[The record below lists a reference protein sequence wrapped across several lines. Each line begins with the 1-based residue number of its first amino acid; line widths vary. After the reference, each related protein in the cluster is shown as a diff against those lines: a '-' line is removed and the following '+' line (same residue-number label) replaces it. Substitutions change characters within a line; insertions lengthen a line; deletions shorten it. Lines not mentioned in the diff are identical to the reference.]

1 VPCDRTPFAIRM
13 ARACDKDA
21 VLAFCE
27 HTFYWGDYLPLVW
40 DEWLSEEKGQ
50 LLVATLDD
58 VPVGVARVVLLT
70 PTEAWLEGLRVHPQ
84 YRRHGLAAQFLKHCL
99 DVARQ
104 RGAQVARLATTSTNA
119 AVHKTTE
126 RAGMHRVAAAW
137 PLEAEALAAD
147 ETAPCLSRLTVRDW
161 PWTSERITNGVLL
174 AEMGGL
180 YGAGWAWQ
188 QLTAAKLRFHL
199 ERGQVL
205 ALRDSNGAINAAAI
219 IADADEDWKALPVA
233 YVDGTNRHAEIL
245 ARGLRQ
251 YAASLCLEKV
261 EVAIPA
267 ASPLCQTFANAGY
280 QPEMEAEAEI
290 WIYELDL
297 KGAPS

>member
-1 VPCDRTPFAIRM
+1 MVPCDRTPFAIRA
-13 ARACDKDA
+13 ARARDKDV

-27 HTFYWGDYLPLVW
+27 HTFHWGDYLPLVW
-40 DEWLSEEKGQ
+40 DEWLTDERGQ

-70 PTEAWLEGLRVHPQ
+70 PAEAWLEGLRVHPE
-84 YRRHGLAAQFLKHCL
+84 YRRHGLAAQFLSHCL
-99 DVARQ
+99 DVARK
-104 RGAQVARLATTSTNA
+104 RGAQVARLATSSTNP

-147 ETAPCLSRLTVRDW
+147 QSSPSLSRLTLRDW
-161 PWTSERITNGVLL
+161 TRTSERILNGLRL

-188 QLTAAKLRFHL
+188 QLTAAKLRVHL
-199 ERGQVL
+199 ERGQLL
-205 ALRDSNGAINAAAI
+205 ALRDSDGAIDAAAI

-233 YVDGTNRHAEIL
+233 YVDGTNPHAEIL
-245 ARGLRQ
+245 ARALRH

-267 ASPLCQTFANAGY
+267 ASPLCQALADAGY
-280 QPEMEAEAEI
+280 QPEVETETEI
-290 WIYELDL
+290 WIYELHL
-297 KGAPS
+297 KGDR